1 MNEPRFTIPVRI
13 YYEDTD
19 AGGVVY
25 HANYLRFM
33 ERARTEWLR
42 GIGYDLDTTANE
54 DNLLF
59 VVHSMNINYHKP
71 ARLNDLL
78 NVSAELSQVRHA
90 SLEISQSVTRD
101 TENLCD
107 ARVSLVTVRADDF
120 RPTPMPKTMK
130 QELSSWM
137 PS

>member
-1 MNEPRFTIPVRI
+1 MNDSSFTYPVRI

-25 HANYLRFM
+25 HANYLKYM

-42 GIGYDLDTTANE
+42 QMGYDLVAMSRD
-54 DNLLF
+54 DNLVF
-59 VVHSMNINYHKP
+59 VVAAAQLEFKRP

-78 NVSAELSQVRHA
+78 QVSARPLRMGRA
-90 SLEISQSVTRD
+90 SLDVLQDVRRD
-101 TENLCD
+101 GELLCN
-107 ARVSLVTVRADDF
+107 ATITLVTVRADSF
-120 RPTPMPKTMK
+120 KPGPMPSTMK
-130 QELSSWM
+130 EELASWM